1 VWPLSFGGVATL
13 HNTLHLNRSVD
24 MNFSVITS
32 QFWSLV
38 LQGLALGL
46 IYALVSLGYTMVY
59 GVLRLINFAN
69 SEVFMIGTF
78 ATLYLE
84 VHVLGYATN
93 SPSLHG
99 AKLVWTLVL
108 VFIGSMI
115 ACALLAMLVEIVAY
129 RRLRARGANRLAS
142 LISAIGVSIALL
154 EGMRIITISRPM
166 TTPRLLDKWSYGEF
180 HGANFRIDTLMAIV
194 VPIII
199 FVVLDRF
206 VTKSRLGKSIRAVSM
221 SEENSKLMGININRV
236 ITLTFCIG
244 GLTTGAAAF
253 IYTTVYENTVF
264 NVGFNMGIAAFTAAV
279 LGGIGNLRGAFY
291 GGIALGMLEQFAS
304 AMLGSQWKA
313 VTVFTVLV
321 VVLLFKPNGLFGEA
335 VQQTRT

>member
-1 VWPLSFGGVATL
+1 MWPLSFGGVATL

-24 MNFSVITS
+24 MNFSVLTS
-32 QFWSLV
+32 QFWSLA

-69 SEVFMIGTF
+69 SEVFMVGTF
-78 ATLYLE
+78 ATLYIE
-84 VHVLGYATN
+84 THVFGYAI
-93 SPSLHG
+93 SAPSLHG
-99 AKLVWTLVL
+99 FKLIYTLAAAFL
-108 VFIGSMI
+108 ASMV
-115 ACALLAMLVEIVAY
+115 ACALLAIIVELVAY

-142 LISAIGVSIALL
+142 LISAIGVSIFLL

-166 TTPRLLDKWSYGEF
+166 TTPRLLDKWSFGTF
-180 HGANFRIDTLMAIV
+180 HGANFRIDTMMAIV
-194 VPIII
+194 SPILI
-199 FVVLDRF
+199 FFILDQF
-206 VTKSRLGKSIRAVSM
+206 VRRSRLGKSIRAVSM

-253 IYTTVYENTVF
+253 LYTTVYENTIF
-264 NVGFNMGIAAFTAAV
+264 NVGFSMGIAAFTAAV
-279 LGGIGNLRGAFY
+279 LGGIGNLRGAFF
-291 GGIALGMLEQFAS
+291 GGLALGLLEQFAS
-304 AMLGSQWKA
+304 AVLGSQWKA
-313 VTVFTVLV
+313 ITVFTVLV

>member
-1 VWPLSFGGVATL
+1 
-13 HNTLHLNRSVD
+13 

-32 QFWSLV
+32 QFWSLAF
-38 LQGLALGL
+38 QGLALGL
-46 IYALVSLGYTMVY
+46 IYSLVSLGYTMVY

-69 SEVFMIGTF
+69 SEVFMVGTF
-78 ATLYLE
+78 SVLYLQ
-84 VHVLGYATN
+84 VYILGIPIGEPA
-93 SPSLHG
+93 LHG
-99 AKLVWTLVL
+99 VKLIAYLVISL
-108 VFIGSMI
+108 IGSMI
-115 ACALLAMLVEIVAY
+115 VCAILAIIVELVAY

-154 EGMRIITISRPM
+154 EGFSMITGARGKIA
-166 TTPRLLDKWSYGEF
+166 PRLLDKWSFGEVA
-180 HGANFRIDTLMAIV
+180 GANFRIDQVMAIV
-194 VPIII
+194 LPIII
-199 FVVLDRF
+199 FFLLDQF

-221 SEENSKLMGININRV
+221 SEENSKLMGIDINRV

-253 IYTTVYENTVF
+253 LYTTVYENTVF

-291 GGIALGMLEQFAS
+291 GGLALGMLEQFAS
-304 AMLGSQWKA
+304 AILGSQWKA
-313 VTVFTVLV
+313 ITVFVVLV
-321 VVLLFKPNGLFGEA
+321 VILLFKPNGLFGEA

>member
-1 VWPLSFGGVATL
+1 
-13 HNTLHLNRSVD
+13 
-24 MNFSVITS
+24 MNLSVITT
-32 QFWSLV
+32 QFWSLM

-46 IYALVSLGYTMVY
+46 IYSLVALGYTMVY

-69 SEVFMIGTF
+69 SEVFMLGTF
-78 ATLYLE
+78 TTLYFQ
-84 VHVLGYATN
+84 VTILGFPSN

-99 AKLVWTLVL
+99 MKLVGVL
-108 VFIGSMI
+108 VMSMI
-115 ACALLAMLVEIVAY
+115 VSMLACALIAILVEIVAY
-129 RRLRARGANRLAS
+129 RRLRARGASRLAS
-142 LISAIGVSIALL
+142 LISAIGVSIFLL
-154 EGMRIITISRPM
+154 ESVSQLTGGRPR
-166 TTPRLLDKWSYGEF
+166 TAPRLLEKWSLGEF
-180 HGANFRIDTLMAIV
+180 SGANFRIDTMMAIV
-194 VPIII
+194 MPIII
-199 FVVLDRF
+199 FVILDRF

-236 ITLTFCIG
+236 ITWTFCIG

-253 IYTTVYENTVF
+253 LYTTVYENTVF

-291 GGIALGMLEQFAS
+291 GGLALGMVEQFAS
-304 AMLGSQWKA
+304 ALLGSQWKA
-313 VTVFTVLV
+313 VTVFVILV

>member
-1 VWPLSFGGVATL
+1 
-13 HNTLHLNRSVD
+13 
-24 MNFSVITS
+24 MNFSVIGS
-32 QFWSLV
+32 QFWSLAF
-38 LQGLALGL
+38 QGLALGL
-46 IYALVSLGYTMVY
+46 IYSLVSLGYTMVY

-69 SEVFMIGTF
+69 SEVFMVGTF
-78 ATLYLE
+78 SVLYLQINI
-84 VHVLGYATN
+84 LGVPIGQPA
-93 SPSLHG
+93 LHG
-99 AKLVWTLVL
+99 VKLIAYLAISL
-108 VFIGSMI
+108 IGSMI
-115 ACALLAMLVEIVAY
+115 VCALLAILVELVAY

-154 EGMRIITISRPM
+154 EGFSMLTGARGQIA
-166 TTPRLLDKWSYGEF
+166 PRLLDKWSFGEF
-180 HGANFRIDTLMAIV
+180 AGANFRIDQVMAIV
-194 VPIII
+194 MPILIFII
-199 FVVLDRF
+199 LDRF

-221 SEENSKLMGININRV
+221 SEENSKLMGININQV

-253 IYTTVYENTVF
+253 LYTTVYENTVF

-291 GGIALGMLEQFAS
+291 GGLALGMLEQFAS
-304 AMLGSQWKA
+304 AILGSQWKA
-313 VTVFTVLV
+313 ITVYVVLV

>member
-1 VWPLSFGGVATL
+1 MWPLSFGGVATL

-24 MNFSVITS
+24 MNFSVLTS
-32 QFWSLV
+32 QFWSLA

-69 SEVFMIGTF
+69 SEVFMVGTF
-78 ATLYLE
+78 ATLYIE
-84 VHVLGYATN
+84 THVFGYAI
-93 SPSLHG
+93 SAPSLHG
-99 AKLVWTLVL
+99 FKLIYTLAAAFL
-108 VFIGSMI
+108 ASMV
-115 ACALLAMLVEIVAY
+115 ACALLAIIVELVAY

-142 LISAIGVSIALL
+142 LISAIGVSIFLL

-166 TTPRLLDKWSYGEF
+166 TTPRLLDKWSFGTF
-180 HGANFRIDTLMAIV
+180 HAANFRIDTMMAIV
-194 VPIII
+194 FPILI
-199 FVVLDRF
+199 FFILDQF
-206 VTKSRLGKSIRAVSM
+206 VRRSRLGKSIRAVSM

-253 IYTTVYENTVF
+253 LYTTVYENTIF

-279 LGGIGNLRGAFY
+279 LGGIGNLRGAFF
-291 GGIALGMLEQFAS
+291 GGLALGLLEQFAS
-304 AMLGSQWKA
+304 AVLGSQWKA
-313 VTVFTVLV
+313 ITVFTVLV